1 MAAFGAVT
9 ILMDTLHQHFLQ
21 PTPRF
26 PLRNKTKAN
35 LLYKNLSSLQTSLE
49 HDFKLGEYDEAI
61 KGLEA
66 QMRDVSVELR
76 FQIEHQLRLFYLG
89 KSMKPRLHSAQKL
102 LPILNAAINGGIQTM
117 DFNSVMEILRKHFT
131 LPVSGMP
138 PHIYKRVKSFCRRHQ
153 FFLYGNKSEDDEQE
167 SKIDVLRYFIWCVP
181 SQIKKKV
188 KSCFRRERKIERRR
202 YMLLYKAE
210 SVIRQEVRAS
220 YLNKYMK
227 QRILATQRIRQ
238 LFIQGISLTS
248 YINKHMLKL
257 KNAYHQSNNAQNN
270 NPASLRGLELDN
282 IPVGDSKS
290 TIKMVG
296 CDDVFNTIMDNL
308 SQQSSKREIVSIVG
322 MGGIGKT
329 TLARR
334 IYEDA
339 SILSHFD
346 HRAWVTISQEY
357 NPRQVF
363 QCLLHSL
370 DPARASDNNGDS
382 NYELAREQVYR
393 LLKHRR
399 YLIVV
404 DDIWSTDVWDDLKRC
419 FEDDNSGSR
428 ILLTTRQTNVAEYAD
443 SGNHFC
449 HTLPFLDSNES
460 WDLFQSK
467 VCKRLSPEFEK
478 ISREIVD
485 KCKGLPL
492 AIIVAAG
499 LLSNSNQT
507 FIHEWEHI
515 AKCVPAL
522 SLDQQGENII
532 DLSYIFL
539 PHHLKLCFLSFGCFP
554 EDDEIV
560 ESTIV
565 DFWVSEGFLK
575 VLRSES
581 MEDVARKNLQDL
593 VDRNLVLICR
603 DRFDIELY
611 QMHDVLRELA
621 LREAQ
626 KENLLCSKKGYEI
639 SLRWKR
645 NESIKSS
652 HISQPWSIQS
662 RICSYNSVTPNTSSL
677 IDNGYSTSRW
687 VGVHAHFKFLRVL
700 NLSLWTRDINVH
712 NIFLEIVGLV
722 HLRLLSIPC
731 WLNIHCLPLFML
743 RNLQDLRVHEY
754 SSCEP
759 LDIWGLPQLKHISN
773 SVGVTLVPPRSVHH
787 NLESIRSLDY
797 RSCTKELFLRIP
809 NLRTLQVTTNHEI
822 KFKAPNWF
830 ESLVY
835 LYLYK
840 VEVLVVNADLGEFST
855 IYSMRILSLENFLP
869 NLKRLDLSNTNLKW
883 EDMDVVGRLSKL
895 EDLRLWLYAV
905 KDRKWE
911 PKDGGFGRLR
921 FLEIHSSPLQYWEAT
936 SNHFPVL
943 EKLVLGDIK
952 LKEIPSDF
960 VEITTLK
967 SIMLYECSKSLIS
980 SAKRIQK
987 EQQEYGNDTFSSAKR
1002 IQKEQQ
1008 EYGNDTFVVDFR

>member
-9 ILMDTLHQHFLQ
+9 ILMDTLHQNFLQ
-21 PTPRF
+21 PTPLF
-26 PLRNKTKAN
+26 PLRNKTKVK
-35 LLYKNLSSLQTSLE
+35 LLYKNLSSLRTCLE
-49 HDFKLGEYDEAI
+49 QYFKVGECDEAV
-61 KGLEA
+61 KALEA

-76 FQIEHQLRLFYLG
+76 FQIEHELRLFYLG
-89 KSMKPRLHSAQKL
+89 KSMKLRLQSAQKL
-102 LPILNAAINGGIQTM
+102 LPILSGAIKGGIETM
-117 DFNSVMEILRKHFT
+117 DFNCVMEILRKHFT

-138 PHIYKRVKSFCRRHQ
+138 PHIYKRVKSFCRQHQ
-153 FFLYGNKSEDDEQE
+153 LFLYGKENEDDEQE

-210 SVIRQEVRAS
+210 SVIRQELRAS

-227 QRILATQRIRQ
+227 QRIQATQRIRQ

-248 YINKHMLKL
+248 YIKKDMLKV
-257 KNAYHQSNNAQNN
+257 KNAYHQSNNSQNN
-270 NPASLRGLELDN
+270 NPASLRGLEPDN
-282 IPVGDSKS
+282 IMVVDSKS
-290 TIKMVG
+290 TIQMVG

-339 SILSHFD
+339 SFLSHFD

-363 QCLLHSL
+363 QCLLCSL
-370 DPARASDNNGDS
+370 DPARASHNNGDS

-393 LLKHRR
+393 LLKHQR

-404 DDIWSTDVWDDLKRC
+404 DDIWSTNVWDDLMRC
-419 FEDDNSGSR
+419 FQDDNIGSR
-428 ILLTTRQTNVAEYAD
+428 ILLTTRQKNVAEYAD

-467 VCKRLSPEFEK
+467 LCKRLSPEFEK
-478 ISREIVD
+478 IGREIVD

-532 DLSYIFL
+532 DLSYTFL

-554 EDDEIV
+554 EDSRMSESEIV
-560 ESTIV
+560 Y
-565 DFWVSEGFLK
+565 FWVPEGFLK

-593 VDRNLVLICR
+593 LDRNLVLIFR
-603 DRFDIELY
+603 DKFDKEFY

-626 KENLLCSKKGYEI
+626 KENLLCSKKGYDR

-662 RICSYNSVTPNTSSL
+662 RICSYNSITPTINTTSLFESL
-677 IDNGYSTSRW
+677 ILE
-687 VGVHAHFKFLRVL
+687 GVHAHLKFLR
-700 NLSLWTRDINVH
+700 SLRVDCWVINAH
-712 NIFLEIVGLV
+712 NFLAIVGLV
-722 HLRLLSIPC
+722 HLRSLRIHYILGD
-731 WLNIHCLPLFML
+731 LNIHCGLNINYLPLFLL
-743 RNLQDLRVHEY
+743 RNLQSLEVSGY

-759 LDIWGLPQLKHISN
+759 LHIWGLSQLKIIISDRI
-773 SVGVTLVPPRSVHH
+773 TLVPPRSVHH
-787 NLESIRSLDY
+787 NLESIKYLDY

-809 NLRTLQVTTNHEI
+809 NLRTLNVITNHRI
-822 KFKAPNWF
+822 KCKAPNWF
-830 ESLVY
+830 KSLVY
-835 LYLYK
+835 LYK
-840 VEVLVVNADLGEFST
+840 VEALEVLYVKHGEFST
-855 IYSMRILSLENFLP
+855 IYSMEMTSLENFWP
-869 NLKRLDLSNTNLKW
+869 NLKELKLFGTKLKW
-883 EDMDVVGRLSKL
+883 KDMDVVGKLSKL
-895 EDLRLWLYAV
+895 EVLILYDV
-905 KDRKWE
+905 KGKKWK
-911 PKDGGFGRLR
+911 PKDGGFRRLR
-921 FLEIHSSPLQYWEAT
+921 FLKIYWSPLQYWEAT

-943 EKLVLGDIK
+943 EKLDLVHIK

-960 VEITTLK
+960 AEITTLK
-967 SIMLYECSKSLIS
+967 SITLSGCLESLIS

-987 EQQEYGNDTFSSAKR
+987 EQE
-1002 IQKEQQ
+1002 
-1008 EYGNDTFVVDFR
+1008 EYGNDTFVVHIS